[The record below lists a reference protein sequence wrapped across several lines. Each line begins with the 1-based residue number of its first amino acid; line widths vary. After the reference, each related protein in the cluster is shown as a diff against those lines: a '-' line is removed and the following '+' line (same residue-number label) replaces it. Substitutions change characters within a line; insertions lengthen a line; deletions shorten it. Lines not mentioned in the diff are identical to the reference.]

1 VVSEKGASGFDD
13 ARGDAPN
20 GRQAF
25 IRRLPLLVVISST
38 NAMSDIFSGGG
49 DIRTVANL
57 YEELGLYKEMVECYV
72 AQDEDEEAEKIV
84 RAQLAKERTP
94 YMLSIMGFIKDDVSW
109 YVLLN

>member
-1 VVSEKGASGFDD
+1 MYVEY
-13 ARGDAPN
+13 
-20 GRQAF
+20 
-25 IRRLPLLVVISST
+25 ILLLLLLILLT
-38 NAMSDIFSGGG
+38 NATTMFCYYYHYYCTRALTFFWGG
-49 DIRTVANL
+49 DLRTAANV

-109 YVLLN
+109 YVSLN